1 MAVVGHGTRG
11 GSLKV
16 KLSGILA
23 DDRNLRK
30 MGDNV
35 EDMLDTE
42 VFKTAVD
49 TANIS
54 RKSIQRG
61 LKTGRVY
68 TNIFRTI
75 NGQAVPVGPRSGN
88 NLSARHRASA
98 PGQAPA
104 TDTGRLVSSIT
115 QEKTGE
121 AEAEVG
127 STVDYSKFLEFGTRN
142 MDERPWLRPAL
153 KKAGKAFEE
162 RVFEKLGGRRTRLK
176 KWMTK
181 GVRRG

>member
-1 MAVVGHGTRG
+1 MAVVGHGKRG

-23 DDRNLRK
+23 DERNLRK

-35 EDMLDTE
+35 EDMLDEE

-61 LKTGRVY
+61 IKTGTTYQKYNPR
-68 TNIFRTI
+68 RT
-75 NGQAVPVGPRSGN
+75 
-88 NLSARHRASA
+88 HRASSA
-98 PGQAPA
+98 GQPPA

-115 QEKTGE
+115 QERTGK

-127 STVDYSKFLEFGTRN
+127 STVKYSKFLEFGTRD

-162 RVFEKLGGRRTRLK
+162 RVYDKLGGRRTRLK
-176 KWMTK
+176 NWMTK

>member
-1 MAVVGHGTRG
+1 MAVAGHGTRG

-16 KLSGILA
+16 KVSGILA
-23 DDRNLRK
+23 DNRNLRK
-30 MGDNV
+30 MGNNV
-35 EDMLDTE
+35 EDMLDEE

-61 LKTGRVY
+61 IKTGTTYQKYNPR
-68 TNIFRTI
+68 RTHKASSA
-75 NGQAVPVGPRSGN
+75 GQP
-88 NLSARHRASA
+88 
-98 PGQAPA
+98 PA

-115 QEKTGE
+115 QERTGK

-127 STVDYSKFLEFGTRN
+127 STVVYSKFLEFGTRN

-153 KKAGKAFEE
+153 KKAGKAFEK
-162 RVFEKLGGRRTRLK
+162 RVYDKLGGRRTRLNN
-176 KWMTK
+176 WMTK